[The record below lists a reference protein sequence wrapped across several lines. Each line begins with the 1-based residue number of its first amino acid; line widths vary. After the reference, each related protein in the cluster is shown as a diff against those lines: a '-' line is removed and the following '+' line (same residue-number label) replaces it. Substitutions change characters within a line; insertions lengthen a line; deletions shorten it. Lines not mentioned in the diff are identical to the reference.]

1 MEIIKKIENRQFRQT
16 RCDSE
21 AFGGRS
27 LRSLRFKGASHSVLF
42 FACVFREFL
51 RGETFFVS
59 EPF

>member
-1 MEIIKKIENRQFRQT
+1 MIRIGNL
-16 RCDSE
+16 SE

-51 RGETFFVS
+51 RGETFFVP
-59 EPF
+59 EPFWSH